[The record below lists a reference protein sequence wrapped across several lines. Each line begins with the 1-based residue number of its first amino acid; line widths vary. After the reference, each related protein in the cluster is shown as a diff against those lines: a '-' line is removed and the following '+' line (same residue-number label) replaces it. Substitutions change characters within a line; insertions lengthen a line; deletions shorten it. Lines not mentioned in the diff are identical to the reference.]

1 MRDINPDFLKC
12 LTINFLIMTSKS
24 NAEKQGGKGAPTMEV
39 KKKDTKSET
48 KSEESKQS
56 VEELKKQ
63 VLELTV
69 KLQAVPQN
77 LEQRIEYFNHKKELI
92 RKLNR
97 LEANAN
103 SLQANL
109 DTISELA
116 AANEF
121 ETEEF
126 LLSIEGGN
134 KYNRKQVFAL
144 QNPVLIGDVLTYLLG
159 KIEAKAKEL
168 KKEIEA

>member
-1 MRDINPDFLKC
+1 MP
-12 LTINFLIMTSKS
+12 TKS
-24 NAEKQGGKGAPTMEV
+24 IAKTQNGKGTPEAEAKKASTKGTRTNGQATQQPT
-39 KKKDTKSET
+39 
-48 KSEESKQS
+48 
-56 VEELKKQ
+56 VEELQKQ
-63 VLELTV
+63 VQDLTA
-69 KLQAVPQN
+69 KLNAVPKN
-77 LEQRIEYFNHKKELI
+77 LDERIEYFNHKKDLI
-92 RKLNR
+92 RKLSR
-97 LEANAN
+97 LEANAR
-103 SLQANL
+103 SLQENL
-109 DTISELA
+109 DLISELA

-159 KIEAKAKEL
+159 KIEAKAEGL